1 MNIADSSK
9 RIGSRD
15 LDDLGDQAARL
26 FRGLRLI
33 GHVTLKKVTITV
45 SALTEVCSQ
54 WCTFAAKKFLRFC
67 LEKRMDLRWVI
78 SIRTITRFNTRST
91 SAMAAS
97 RRDTAVGFFD

>member
-33 GHVTLKKVTITV
+33 GHVTLKKVTVTV
-45 SALTEVCSQ
+45 SALTAVCSQ
-54 WCTFAAKKFLRFC
+54 WCTSQQKSFFAFA
-67 LEKRMDLRWVI
+67 
-78 SIRTITRFNTRST
+78 
-91 SAMAAS
+91 
-97 RRDTAVGFFD
+97 